1 MPSDGKNSESP
12 TIERVFGLL
21 DKWRHLPAYKLEPRA
36 DIFFALYLP
45 DVLEKHFGIGNL
57 CLIPEF
63 PIKKSI
69 IQAYAEDDTKQSIN
83 VDYLAVSDDL
93 TRAFLIELKTD
104 MMSIKE
110 KQVRDLKCAS
120 GKGMAEIVGGLKL
133 IAKSDSVTGSR
144 VIRGKYF
151 FLLKELK
158 RLGLI
163 RTLDVDGLR
172 SLVTKKRMKH
182 KDYECRISQM
192 EIAKN
197 VRNIKVDVVYVIPRE
212 PTDERTR
219 YLLNDVDHQISF
231 EEFVKYAKNRGTIG
245 SRFAK
250 SLEKWTKQA
259 GSCPPQP

>member
-1 MPSDGKNSESP
+1 MPSDSKNSESP
-12 TIERVFGLL
+12 TIERVFELL
-21 DKWRHLPAYKLEPRA
+21 DRWRHLPTYQLERRA
-36 DIFFALYLP
+36 DIFFALFLP
-45 DVLEKHFGIGNL
+45 EVLEKHFGTGNL

-69 IQAYAEDDTKQSIN
+69 IQAYADDDTKQSIN

-110 KQVRDLKCAS
+110 KQVKDLKYAS
-120 GKGMAEIVGGLKL
+120 GKGMAEIVGGLKS

-144 VIRGKYF
+144 VVRGKYF

-172 SLVTKKRMKH
+172 SQVTAKRMIH
-182 KDYECRISQM
+182 EDYKCHISQM
-192 EIAKN
+192 EIAEN
-197 VRNIKVDVVYVIPRE
+197 VRNIKVDVVYVITRE
-212 PTDERTR
+212 PTDKRTQC
-219 YLLNDVDHQISF
+219 LLNDVHHQIPF
-231 EEFVKYAKNRGTIG
+231 EEFIKYAKNRGAIG

-250 SLEKWTKQA
+250 SLECWTKQA